1 MNKYYINKIK
11 TFLEKNTNY
20 YCLERGGG
28 VEPCFHI
35 KTNDYIWI
43 MTYCREILKQ
53 KTTIKNI
60 KEKIYINRI
69 QKLIWKNRSIY
80 SDCEYGLPDV
90 PFLLNR
96 MTKYYYKI
104 MKYLDK
110 LLEVKK

>member
-1 MNKYYINKIK
+1 MNKYYIEQIK
-11 TFLEKNTNY
+11 LFLEKSIDY
-20 YCLERGGG
+20 YSLERGGG
-28 VEPCFHI
+28 VYPCFHI

-43 MTYCREILKQ
+43 MTYCREILKE

-80 SDCEYGLPDV
+80 NNCEYGLPDV
-90 PFLLNR
+90 PYLLNR

-104 MKYLDK
+104 TKYIDK
-110 LLEVKK
+110 LLK